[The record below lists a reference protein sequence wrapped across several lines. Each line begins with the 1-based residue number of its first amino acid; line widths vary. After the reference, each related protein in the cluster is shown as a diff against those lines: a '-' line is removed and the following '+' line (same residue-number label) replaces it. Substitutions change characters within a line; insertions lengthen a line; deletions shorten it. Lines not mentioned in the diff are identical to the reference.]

1 MKNAA
6 NGINT
11 RLITT
16 DNIRIYRDVFVD
28 LLAIATQFPYPSFS
42 STLSYCSLDFIYFFH
57 AVSTIIYS
65 KQKKYLQIIIKI
77 NKDTMNI
84 KPLYMGFRSTT
95 IWKAFILNSV
105 ANSII
110 IFLAIYLKQK
120 FDNVYDTDGLDVTTE
135 TTWKSAAITMF
146 VTFLSTLLTYSML
159 WFTLGYGMGQ
169 IS

>member
-1 MKNAA
+1 
-6 NGINT
+6 
-11 RLITT
+11 
-16 DNIRIYRDVFVD
+16 
-28 LLAIATQFPYPSFS
+28 
-42 STLSYCSLDFIYFFH
+42 
-57 AVSTIIYS
+57 
-65 KQKKYLQIIIKI
+65 
-77 NKDTMNI
+77 MNI